1 MPTPPG
7 LRSPGLD
14 AMSSASRPP
23 LPTPSIL
30 PVLMAVPYSPPA
42 RMSPTRWSRSSKS
55 LWFESRSTC
64 RKSEVPRLT
73 ENPRFLIYHH
83 CFRFLVPRTFLM
95 SDQRQLFGT
104 DGIRGI
110 AGEFPL
116 TKQSTYLI
124 GRALGHDLLRNT
136 PRPQAVIGQDT
147 RESSC
152 WIADRVSE
160 GLAAVGVDVHSA
172 GVITTPG
179 VAYLARSRKMAAGV
193 VISASHNPW
202 TDNGIKVFSGD
213 GFKLTDARELAIE
226 KEIFAQLENPA
237 SADDTAL
244 KVPRPSLPGEAE
256 LRHAYIKSLAA
267 SVSSDLSKLRV
278 LVDCA
283 NGAATAEA
291 PELFRTLGI
300 QATFTCTSPN
310 GKNINDGCG
319 ALHPEILA
327 KAVAESNGKFDL
339 GVTFDG
345 DADRALFCDAAGRVI
360 NGDAVLLA
368 AARDMR
374 AQGKLKADTVV
385 STTMSNMGLEIALK
399 TSGVRMLRANVGD
412 KYVLEEML
420 KTGATLGGEQSGH
433 IIFRDEDST
442 TGDGLLTALRLMD
455 IIVRAGRPLAELVAD
470 LKVFPQK
477 IQNVRV
483 REKVPFKQVPAIQ
496 SAIEAAERELDGN
509 GRVVVRYSGTEA
521 LARVMVEADS
531 KEKMESVTAAIA
543 EEIQKA

>member
-1 MPTPPG
+1 
-7 LRSPGLD
+7 
-14 AMSSASRPP
+14 MSQ
-23 LPTPSIL
+23 
-30 PVLMAVPYSPPA
+30 
-42 RMSPTRWSRSSKS
+42 
-55 LWFESRSTC
+55 
-64 RKSEVPRLT
+64 
-73 ENPRFLIYHH
+73 
-83 CFRFLVPRTFLM
+83 
-95 SDQRQLFGT
+95 QRQLFGT
-104 DGIRGI
+104 DGIRGV

-116 TKQSTYLI
+116 SKQSTYLI
-124 GRALGHDLLRNT
+124 GRALGHDLVRNV

-147 RESSC
+147 RESSR
-152 WIADRVSE
+152 WIADRVAE

-213 GFKLTDARELAIE
+213 GFKLTDDRELAIE
-226 KEIFAQLENPA
+226 KEIFALLQNPG

-256 LRHAYIKSLAA
+256 LRRAYIKSLAE
-267 SVSSDLSKLRV
+267 SVQSDLSKLRV

-291 PELFRTLGI
+291 PELFRALGL
-300 QATFTCTSPN
+300 QATFIHISPD
-310 GKNINDGCG
+310 GKNINEQCG
-319 ALHPEILA
+319 ALHPETLGRKVA
-327 KAVAESNGKFDL
+327 KSAGKFDL

-345 DADRALFCDAAGRVI
+345 DADRALFCDAAGQVV

-368 AARDMR
+368 AARDMQ
-374 AQGKLKADTVV
+374 AQRTLKSDTVV

-399 TSGVRMLRANVGD
+399 KSGIRMLRANVGD

-433 IIFRDEDST
+433 IIFRDGEST

-455 IIVRAGRPLAELVAD
+455 IIVRTGKSLGDLVHD

-483 REKVPFKQVPAIQ
+483 REKVPFAQVPAIQ
-496 SAIEAAERELDGN
+496 SAIAAAEQELNGN

-521 LARVMVEADS
+521 LARVMVEAES
-531 KEKMESVTAAIA
+531 ETKMEALTAAIA
-543 EEIQKA
+543 GEIQKALGI

>member
-1 MPTPPG
+1 
-7 LRSPGLD
+7 
-14 AMSSASRPP
+14 MSQ
-23 LPTPSIL
+23 
-30 PVLMAVPYSPPA
+30 
-42 RMSPTRWSRSSKS
+42 
-55 LWFESRSTC
+55 
-64 RKSEVPRLT
+64 
-73 ENPRFLIYHH
+73 
-83 CFRFLVPRTFLM
+83 
-95 SDQRQLFGT
+95 QRQLFGT
-104 DGIRGI
+104 DGIRGV

-116 TKQSTYLI
+116 TLQSTYLI
-124 GRALGHDLLRNT
+124 GRALGHDLLRNV

-147 RESSC
+147 RESSR
-152 WIADRVSE
+152 WIADRIAE
-160 GLAAVGVDVHSA
+160 GLAAVGVEVHSA

-179 VAYLARSRKMAAGV
+179 VAYLARSRNMAAGI

-213 GFKLTDARELAIE
+213 GFKLTDERELAIE
-226 KEIFAQLENPA
+226 KEIFALLQNPS

-256 LRHAYIKSLAA
+256 LRHDYIKELAA
-267 SVSSDLSKLRV
+267 NVKSNLSKLRV

-300 QATFTCTSPN
+300 QATFTHISPD
-310 GKNINDGCG
+310 GKNINEGCG

-360 NGDAVLLA
+360 NGGAVLLA

-420 KTGATLGGEQSGH
+420 KTGAILGGEQSGH
-433 IIFRDEDST
+433 IIFLDSDAT

-455 IIVRAGRPLAELVAD
+455 IIVRSGRSLAELVSD

-483 REKVPFKQVPAIQ
+483 KEKVPFAQVPAIQ
-496 SAIEAAERELDGN
+496 AAIATAEKELDGN

-521 LARVMVEADS
+521 LARVMVEAESES
-531 KEKMESVTAAIA
+531 KMQATCAAIA
-543 EEIQKA
+543 AEIQK